1 MDPITGQGIGYALRD
16 AELVAEAIEAG
27 LTGREPLGA
36 ALAGYQRARD
46 AASLPM
52 YAFTTELA
60 SFPPPKPEQEALFAA
75 LATRPAEVDRFLG
88 VLTGAVPLQEYFA
101 PGNLFKVM
109 GVRGMAR
116 VALDKLRSALSS
128 SGAAQ
133 RAPGGG
139 GGLPSVEASSR
150 TGSTSVSQG

>member
-16 AELVAEAIEAG
+16 AELVAEAIAAG
-27 LTGREPLGA
+27 LGGRESLGA

-75 LATRPAEVDRFLG
+75 LAARPAEVDRFLG
-88 VLTGAVPLQEYFA
+88 VLTGAIPLQEYFA
-101 PGNLFKVM
+101 PGSLFKVM
-109 GVRGMAR
+109 GARGMAR
-116 VALDKLRSALSS
+116 K
-128 SGAAQ
+128 
-133 RAPGGG
+133 APERG
-139 GGLPSVEASSR
+139 
-150 TGSTSVSQG
+150 